1 MFSFTPSI
9 KQDIGVRPTPEFKEI
24 LRRNPDSANLK
35 LKDVEKSLR
44 LGKPTLS
51 SKSQTASYDFSKHEN
66 KYARYRK
73 KPLWGNQQEFK
84 SPVK

>member
-1 MFSFTPSI
+1 M
-9 KQDIGVRPTPEFKEI
+9 RPTPEFKEI

-35 LKDVEKSLR
+35 LRDVEKSLQ

-51 SKSQTASYDFSKHEN
+51 NKSTAPSYDFKKHEN

-73 KPLWGNQQEFK
+73 KPDWGNQQAFK
-84 SPVK
+84 SPTK